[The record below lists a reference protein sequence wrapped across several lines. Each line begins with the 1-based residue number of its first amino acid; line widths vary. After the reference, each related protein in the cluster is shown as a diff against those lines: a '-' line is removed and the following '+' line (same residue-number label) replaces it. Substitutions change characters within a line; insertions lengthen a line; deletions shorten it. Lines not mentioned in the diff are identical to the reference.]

1 MTGREAAAAVAVIL
15 KQGGEEGHRVECTFV
30 TLGTV
35 THSLTISPGLRVQET
50 QELWKRRRERGK
62 KMRQNEGRV
71 DHYVELPIYKTL

>member
-1 MTGREAAAAVAVIL
+1 M
-15 KQGGEEGHRVECTFV
+15 ECMFV

-35 THSLTISPGLRVQET
+35 THSLTISLGLRVQET
-50 QELWKRRRERGK
+50 QELWKRVRKRGK